1 MRGGSVGPSAGPPIA
16 CLCLDMM
23 LMECQNVPPL
33 ILIAD
38 DESVIRDV
46 LASLLAE
53 EGYRV
58 HTVSDG
64 AEALDYLVLH
74 RPDVIVSDIK
84 MPRMHGLTLVERI
97 RAEGHEM
104 PVILIST
111 WTPPAG
117 IPGVHFVRKPF
128 DLDQVTD
135 AVKASLPSV

>member
-1 MRGGSVGPSAGPPIA
+1 
-16 CLCLDMM
+16 
-23 LMECQNVPPL
+23 MEHQDVQPL

-58 HTVSDG
+58 HTVPDG
-64 AEALDYLVLH
+64 AEALDFLVLH

-111 WTPPAG
+111 WTPPAC
-117 IPGVHFVRKPF
+117 IPGVQFVRKPF
-128 DLDQVTD
+128 DLDQITD